1 MRRVVLL
8 ATVVVAVLLAC
19 SGIVPAQTEAPA
31 SSQADSPKKTP
42 KNKVQGSYIVV
53 LKDDEDPEQV
63 AQKKEQ
69 THDLKIKYVYENAL
83 KGFSAEI
90 PEDQVEAVRNNPEVE
105 YVEQDSVVRA
115 LDQTLPWGIDKIEAD
130 LSSTNADDGS
140 GSVSNVNAYIIDT
153 GIYLTHVDL
162 DVVGRVN
169 FTGDGKN
176 RDCNGHGTHVAGTV
190 AAKDDTGY
198 VVGVAPGAPLTSV
211 KVLGCNGSGTVS
223 RVIKGIDW
231 VTANADVDGPDN
243 KLGTSDDKPAVANM
257 SLGGGASRALD
268 DAVRRSARSGIFYAV
283 AAGNDGRN
291 ACKYSPARAGRTKN
305 PDGTWNKNNGIMAVA
320 ATNSSDKEVS
330 WSNHGPC
337 VDLWAPGV
345 NILSTRN
352 GGGTT
357 TMSGTSMASPHG
369 AGGAALY
376 LSTHTT
382 NSPSAVESAMKSAAT
397 TTANKSRDGR
407 TITREN
413 VSTF

>member
-19 SGIVPAQTEAPA
+19 SGVVPAQTEAPA

-42 KNKVQGSYIVV
+42 KNKVRGSYIVV
-53 LKDDEDPEQV
+53 LKDDEDAGQV

-69 THDLKIKYVYENAL
+69 KHDLEIKHVYENAL

-130 LSSTNADDGS
+130 LSSTKAGDGS

-153 GIYLTHVDL
+153 GIYRTHPDL
-162 DVVGRVN
+162 NVIGHRN

-176 RDCNGHGTHVAGTV
+176 RDCHGHGTHVAGTV
-190 AAKDDTGY
+190 AAKDDSNS
-198 VVGVAPGAPLTSV
+198 VVGTAPGAPLIGV
-211 KVLGCNGSGTVS
+211 KVLGCNGSGRTS

-231 VTANADVDGPDN
+231 VTANADVNGPDN
-243 KLGTSDDKPAVANM
+243 TLGTSDDKPAVANM

-268 DAVRRSARSGIFYAV
+268 DAVRRSASRGVFYAV

-291 ACKYSPARAGRTKN
+291 ACNYSPARAGA
-305 PDGTWNKNNGIMAVA
+305 GTDNGIVTVA
-320 ATNSSDKEVS
+320 ATTSSDREAS
-330 WSNHGPC
+330 WSNHGSC

-345 NILSTRN
+345 NILSTRK

-357 TMSGTSMASPHG
+357 TMSGTSMASPHAA
-369 AGGAALY
+369 AGGGLY
-376 LSTHTT
+376 LSKQTT
-382 NSPSAVESAMKSAAT
+382 ASPSTVESELKSVAT
-397 TTANKSRDGR
+397 TTSNKSKDGG
-407 TITREN
+407 TIKREY
-413 VSTF
+413 VRGF